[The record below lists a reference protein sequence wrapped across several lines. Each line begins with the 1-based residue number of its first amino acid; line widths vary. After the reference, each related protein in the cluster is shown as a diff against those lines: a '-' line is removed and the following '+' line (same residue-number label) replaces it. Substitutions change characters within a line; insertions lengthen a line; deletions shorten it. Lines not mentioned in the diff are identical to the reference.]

1 MKPSNLSNRDS
12 SNSYKTDK
20 TDKTDKSFESYK
32 SFNRFNKNSSL
43 NMKKLTSFNNTTN
56 STRSNKPD
64 LVNPKIIESIFQV
77 VKMRLAL
84 ENITNVTYT
93 ICKNLIEENI
103 NLIDLK
109 HMEVNSINKFV
120 DDLIEIIKSKNN
132 KVDLNSDLSAYSNSK
147 IARENEKYNPRALSE
162 EKFYRRRTIELGKPI
177 MNFNN

>member
-1 MKPSNLSNRDS
+1 MKPTNLSNRDS
-12 SNSYKTDK
+12 SNSYK

-32 SFNRFNKNSSL
+32 SFNRFNNNSSL
-43 NMKKLTSFNNTTN
+43 NMKKLTSFNNTAN
-56 STRSNKPD
+56 STRSNKSV
-64 LVNPKIIESIFQV
+64 LVNAKIIESIFQV

-93 ICKNLIEENI
+93 LCKNLIEENI

-132 KVDLNSDLSAYSNSK
+132 KVDINSDLSAYSDSTIN
-147 IARENEKYNPRALSE
+147 RENEKYNPRTLSE
-162 EKFYRRRTIELGKPI
+162 EKFYRRRTIELGKSI
-177 MNFNN
+177 MNFKN